1 MRPANVLHLYRVRL
15 RARALQELFAVA
27 GIAAGVA
34 LLLAAQVSSSSLESS
49 VSRLSRGIVGHATLQ
64 LAGRGPEGFAQGTV
78 SRVRHLK
85 GVKVA
90 APLLEVDAT
99 AGGPHGSQSV
109 VMLGAD
115 ESMSALGGV
124 LERNPELTPVS
135 GFETVVLPAQL
146 AQQIGVHKF
155 GQQIDLKVAGKR
167 RQAALYALLHK
178 RQIGALV
185 SSPLALASLSYL
197 QEMSGLEGRIS
208 RILIQPKPGQ
218 EAGVRTELEALA
230 AGRLNVEPVD
240 YDEKLFQQAATASS
254 QSTSLFAVI
263 GMLIGFLF
271 AFNATL
277 FTVPQRR
284 RLAAELQR
292 DGYRRKT
299 VTLVLLVDALV
310 LGVVASALGL
320 GLGDLLSSHLFHSNT
335 AFLSLAFTFGAER
348 SVGWHAVT
356 VAAAGGML
364 AAVAAV
370 LLPLRDLF
378 SRDPLA
384 IVAPRERFAERPV
397 PAVGAQAV
405 VGIACLIGASAIL
418 KAAPDD
424 AVPGVTLLVLSLLL
438 VLPAV
443 LLGALALLRR
453 VAGAITS
460 AVPHIAAMELGASS
474 VRSTAIVATGA
485 IAIFGSV
492 TIQGSHDD
500 LLSGLARS
508 TNEANA
514 PGAVWVA
521 PAGSYD
527 LLHTASFSPANLEA
541 KLRRLPMVRAVRV
554 YRGGLFDYGGRR
566 TMVLA
571 PPAALGKQ
579 LAEGQ
584 LQQGRASA
592 LQGSG
597 WVAMSPALAR
607 EHHLHVGQRFTLP
620 ASEPRS
626 FRLAALTS
634 NFGWAP
640 GTILMSAEDYASA
653 WHTTA
658 ASALEVLPVA
668 GVSPGRAASAVRA
681 ALGSHTGLA
690 VQTAAQHASREQSL
704 NRGALS
710 RLAQIAAII
719 PIAALLAMAAA
730 MGAMVWQRRPRL
742 ARLKLDGLA
751 HAVLWRTVLLES
763 ALLLGVGCLVGA
775 VFGVYGRDLA
785 DRALRETIDFPVA
798 HTVVSPSGF
807 GTAALLV
814 LVGIAIVALPGYMAA
829 GVPAALALQDQ

>member
-1 MRPANVLHLYRVRL
+1 MRPANVLQLYRVRL

-64 LAGRGPEGFAQGTV
+64 LAGRGPEGFSEATV
-78 SRVRHLK
+78 ARVRHLAD
-85 GVKVA
+85 VKVA
-90 APLLEVDAT
+90 APLLEVDAE
-99 AGGPHGSQSV
+99 ASGPRGSQSV

-115 ESMSALGGV
+115 ESLSALGGT
-124 LERNPELTPVS
+124 LERNPELTPVA

-155 GQQIDLKVAGKR
+155 GQHVDLKVAGR
-167 RQAALYALLHK
+167 SRQAALYALLHK

-197 QEMSGLEGRIS
+197 QEVSGLEGRVS
-208 RILIQPKPGQ
+208 RILVQPKPGE
-218 EAGVRTELEALA
+218 EAGVRAELEALA
-230 AGRLNVEPVD
+230 TGRLNVESVN
-240 YDEKLFQQAATASS
+240 YDEKLFAQAATASS

-299 VTLVLLVDALV
+299 VAVVLLVDAV
-310 LGVVASALGL
+310 LLGLVASALGV
-320 GLGDLLSSHLFHSNT
+320 GLGDLLSAHLFHSNT

-348 SVGWHAVT
+348 SVGWHAIA

-378 SRDPLA
+378 SRDTLA
-384 IVAPRERFAERPV
+384 IVSSRERLEHGI

-405 VGIACLIGASAIL
+405 AGIACLIAAGVVL

-424 AVPGVTLLVLSLLL
+424 AVPGVTLLVLALLL
-438 VLPAV
+438 VLPSV
-443 LLGALALLRR
+443 LLSALTLLRR
-453 VAGAITS
+453 LAGAITS

-500 LLSGLARS
+500 LLAGLARS
-508 TNEANA
+508 TSETNA
-514 PGAVWVA
+514 SATVWVA

-527 LLHTASFSPANLEA
+527 LLHTAPFAATKLGA
-541 KLRRLPMVRAVRV
+541 LRRLPAVRAVRV
-554 YRGGLFDYGGRR
+554 YRGGLLDYGARR
-566 TMVLA
+566 VMVLA
-571 PPAALGKQ
+571 PPAPLSAR
-579 LAEGQ
+579 LARGQ
-584 LQQGRASA
+584 LQQGRASE
-592 LQGSG
+592 LGGSG

-607 EHHLHVGQRFTLP
+607 EHHLHLGQRFTLP
-620 ASEPRS
+620 TSEPRS

-640 GTILMSAEDYASA
+640 GTILMSAQDYADA
-653 WHTTA
+653 WHTTY
-658 ASALEVLPVA
+658 ASALEVLPA
-668 GVSPGRAASAVRA
+668 PGVSPARAASAVRA
-681 ALGSHTGLA
+681 ALGPSSGLS
-690 VQTAAQHASREQSL
+690 VQTAARHASLQQAL
-704 NRGALS
+704 NRDALA

-751 HAVLWRTVLLES
+751 RAVLWRTVLLES
-763 ALLLGVGCLVGA
+763 FLLLGVGCLVGA
-775 VFGVYGRDLA
+775 LFGVYGRQLA
-785 DRALRETIDFPVA
+785 DRALRQTIDFPVA

-807 GTAALLV
+807 GTAGLLV
-814 LVGIAIVALPGYMAA
+814 VVGIVIVALPGYLAS
-829 GVPAALALQDQ
+829 GVPASLALQDQ